1 MKNLFSITL
10 AVALGAGFCFPA
22 SAPAEDAEI
31 KITADKITFIYDT
44 KEFTVK
50 AGQKVKLTFV
60 NPKDSVNLQPHNL
73 VILKPGKLQA
83 MIAVVNDPGKLSD
96 PGWLKDPIPKEG
108 DEVHP
113 DILHYTKLLAV
124 GEEEVLEFTAPEEPG
139 DYPYLC
145 TYVGHA
151 ILMNGVMKVTE

>member
-1 MKNLFSITL
+1 MKKFFSTTL
-10 AVALGAGFCFPA
+10 AFILGASVFVQLPA
-22 SAPAEDAEI
+22 EAEDAEI
-31 KITADKITFIYDT
+31 KITADKVTFIYDT
-44 KEFTVK
+44 KEITVK

-60 NPKDSVNLQPHNL
+60 NPKESVNLQPHNL
-73 VILKPGKLQA
+73 VIIKPGKLQA

-96 PGWLKDPIPKEG
+96 PGWLKNPIPMEG
-108 DEVHP
+108 DKEHP
-113 DILHYTKLLAV
+113 DILHHTKLLAV
-124 GEEEVLEFTAPEEPG
+124 GEEETLEFTAPEEPG

>member
-1 MKNLFSITL
+1 MKPFFSTTL
-10 AVALGAGFCFPA
+10 ALVLGATAFVSSPA
-22 SAPAEDAEI
+22 QAEEAEI
-31 KITADKITFIYDT
+31 KITADKLTFIYDT
-44 KEFTVK
+44 KEFSVK

-73 VILKPGKLQA
+73 VIIKPGKLQA
-83 MIAVVNDPGKLSD
+83 MIAVVNDPAKLSD
-96 PGWLKDPIPKEG
+96 PSWLKDPIPMEG
-108 DEVHP
+108 DEEHP
-113 DILHYTKLLAV
+113 DILHHTKLLKV